1 MDLPLLHPRSWP
13 PSDRTVVERNTVQS
27 AEAGGAVDTPQ
38 ANAATAQSHGGGTP
52 RRQPRRHRP
61 VEPLCEAGATK
72 AHIEFQLGKRVRA
85 AVETPRYERRPG
97 DPVYRPLKIYTIDP
111 SRRRREG
118 QTAEIN
124 IPFERVQKGPVGYR
138 FEVEKSGQWPLRD
151 YGEVDLN
158 EDRLLITNGRDPA
171 PTDPVFHHQMVYAVA
186 MSTYAVFRTALGRE
200 VAWGFRGERL
210 RLVPHAF
217 VDANARYVRD
227 RKCLEFGWYRTEA
240 SDKVEM
246 PPGALIFSCLSH
258 DVIAHELTHAL
269 LDGLRVRFDRSTNA
283 DVGAFHEAF
292 ADLVA
297 LLQRFSYRQVV
308 RNIIIKTRGD
318 INNGGDWLRL
328 VFEVALGKGDR
339 ALRVIDIEG
348 KEKYDAAEDEHDLG
362 TVLVSAVIEAF
373 VTIYAQKSGPMIRM
387 ATGGRTS
394 VAEGDVMSEDL
405 VNQLIHIATRL
416 ASQLLSM
423 CIRAIDYCP
432 PIDITFGEYLRAI
445 ITADRDLVPDDVHSY
460 REAMIHAFRKRRIFP
475 EGVPALTEDALLW
488 EAPSRRIRVPGLN
501 FGELRFSGDP
511 GAAAS
516 VEELVRQANLIGEM
530 ISQPENL
537 EIFGLADP
545 DDPEFRKG
553 EVDPPVVESVRSSR
567 RVGPDGQ
574 LAFDLVAEVSQR
586 RRVQGGDGY
595 PDFNFYGGATII
607 LGAEGEVRYVITKNI
622 KSKERLRRQR
632 DFAAFAG
639 ADVYALTSCRNERQ
653 PADPAALRR
662 RAQAVR
668 EVH

>member
-1 MDLPLLHPRSWP
+1 MSEPV
-13 PSDRTVVERNTVQS
+13 TGQS
-27 AEAGGAVDTPQ
+27 GGASDGPDTPQ
-38 ANAATAQSHGGGTP
+38 ATAATAQSQGGGTP
-52 RRQPRRHRP
+52 RRVPRGNRRAP
-61 VEPLCEAGATK
+61 RDAVAPKPQIAFE
-72 AHIEFQLGKRVRA
+72 LGKRVVA
-85 AVETPRYERRPG
+85 AAETPRYEREAG

-124 IPFERVQKGPVGYR
+124 VPFEKVTKGPVGYR
-138 FEVEKSGQWPLRD
+138 FEVEKSGQWPLAA
-151 YGEVDLN
+151 YGDVDLN
-158 EDRLLITNGRDPA
+158 EARLLINNGREPA
-171 PTDPVFHHQMVYAVA
+171 PTDAVFHHQMVYAVA

-246 PPGALIFSCLSH
+246 PPGAIIFSCLSH

-269 LDGLRVRFDRSTNA
+269 LDGLRVRFDRSTNS

-297 LLQRFSYRQVV
+297 LLQRFSYREVV
-308 RNIIIKTRGD
+308 RNVIINTQGD
-318 INNGGDWLRL
+318 LRKGGDWLRL

-348 KEKYDAAEDEHDLG
+348 KEKYDAAQDEHDLG
-362 TVLVSAVIEAF
+362 TILVSAIMEAF
-373 VTIYAQKSGPMIRM
+373 VTIYTHKASPMIRM

-394 VAEGDVMSEDL
+394 VAEGEVMSEDL
-405 VNQLIHIATRL
+405 VEQLVHIATRL

-488 EAPSRRIRVPGLN
+488 CTPSSRITVPGLN

-516 VEELVRQANLIGEM
+516 AEELVRQANLIGEM
-530 ISQPENL
+530 ICRPENL
-537 EIFGLADP
+537 ETFGLADP
-545 DDPEFRKG
+545 NDPEFRKG
-553 EVDPPVVESVRSSR
+553 EVDPPVVESVRASR

-574 LAFDLVAEVSQR
+574 LAFDLIAEVSQR
-586 RRVQGGDGY
+586 RSVRGGDGY
-595 PDFNFYGGATII
+595 PDFKFHGGATII
-607 LGAEGEVRYVITKNI
+607 LGAEGEVRYVIAKNI
-622 KSKERLRRQR
+622 KSKERLQRQR

-639 ADVYALTSCRNERQ
+639 ADVFALTSCRNERQ
-653 PADPAALRR
+653 PTDPAALRR

-668 EVH
+668 ETH